1 MTTKNILKALAATAM
16 TAALLGC
23 NKNEPEN
30 PDGPASKPL
39 PDEIS
44 LSFASP
50 VGVETVGVFITG
62 AKATENVPAKLS
74 AETSRYETK
83 VNTFAEG
90 DKLFAYAP
98 YSTEVTSL
106 DNIAFTI
113 PSEQSVPKSGERNP
127 ELTIAVA
134 GPETLPAPDESVS
147 LENPVIFRDITP
159 CVEFSVSDASGAHAS
174 ETVQSIS
181 FISNGTALAGKLVY
195 DITGETPVVK
205 NADLG
210 EKSVTVIPEIVSEL
224 GTGKT
229 VYIALLAPGS
239 YTGKA
244 IVETSAARYTFEE
257 ISVEA
262 KVGGTSAV
270 TELDLAKAS
279 LKEITTEM
287 GWKAFANAVDK
298 GDYSAWKNT
307 DGEVKLGADIEV
319 TTSLQR
325 VGATKEPHDW
335 DGIFN
340 GQGHK
345 IIQHETTVP
354 LFTVIAKDGVV
365 ENLVLEG
372 ELKKAS
378 YPSGPSTAAVAQYN
392 RGTIRNIIN
401 GIEINLTDINKDYMI
416 GGMVIMNG
424 GLIEDCQ
431 QKGNINVAYN
441 VTKTQ
446 IVTYIGGL
454 SCFAADAAEYAKD
467 MSKISVGTFR
477 NCTNTGNITVN
488 KAGVANAYLNK
499 FAIGGICAIV
509 QNGTASAYP
518 LFEGCRNE
526 GAIVRKDD
534 SNGFNSCSA
543 IGGIVGR
550 AANYYQL
557 KAGGAFDVD
566 GYNVYL
572 QIRDCHNTGDIECS
586 AFLTQGW
593 DKGQATSCARM
604 GVTGGIIGYVNGF
617 ADSPALISGCTSK
630 STLRGGHINQSVI
643 LGGIAGMTSHATI
656 ENCSA
661 ETKFEDSSLE
671 LDALKL
677 AAVGG
682 VIGHLRHNS
691 SITGGQY
698 SVEIALPKTEI
709 PYLGVAAGGCY
720 SNGAASQA
728 LRITGTKFCGSIAY
742 KGFEPAMA
750 ITAENLNDYLIS
762 FGNCDT
768 EGVSLWTK

>member
-1 MTTKNILKALAATAM
+1 M
-16 TAALLGC
+16 
-23 NKNEPEN
+23 
-30 PDGPASKPL
+30 
-39 PDEIS
+39 
-44 LSFASP
+44 
-50 VGVETVGVFITG
+50 
-62 AKATENVPAKLS
+62 
-74 AETSRYETK
+74 
-83 VNTFAEG
+83 
-90 DKLFAYAP
+90 
-98 YSTEVTSL
+98 
-106 DNIAFTI
+106 
-113 PSEQSVPKSGERNP
+113 
-127 ELTIAVA
+127 
-134 GPETLPAPDESVS
+134 
-147 LENPVIFRDITP
+147 
-159 CVEFSVSDASGAHAS
+159 
-174 ETVQSIS
+174 
-181 FISNGTALAGKLVY
+181 
-195 DITGETPVVK
+195 
-205 NADLG
+205 
-210 EKSVTVIPEIVSEL
+210 
-224 GTGKT
+224 
-229 VYIALLAPGS
+229 
-239 YTGKA
+239 
-244 IVETSAARYTFEE
+244 
-257 ISVEA
+257 
-262 KVGGTSAV
+262 
-270 TELDLAKAS
+270 
-279 LKEITTEM
+279 
-287 GWKAFANAVDK
+287 
-298 GDYSAWKNT
+298 
-307 DGEVKLGADIEV
+307 KLGADIEV

-392 RGTIRNIIN
+392 RGTIRNVTN
-401 GIEINLTDINKDYMI
+401 SIEINLTDINKDYMI

-454 SCFAADAAEYAKD
+454 ACFAADAAEYAKD

-488 KAGVANAYLNK
+488 KAGAAKAYLNK

-518 LFEGCRNE
+518 LFESCRNE

-534 SNGFNSCSA
+534 SNGSNMCAA

-550 AANYYQL
+550 AANYFQL

-566 GYNVYL
+566 DYNVYL

-593 DKGQATSCARM
+593 NDGKATSCARM

-728 LRITGTKFCGSIAY
+728 LSITGTKFCGSIAY

-750 ITAENLNDYLIS
+750 ITAENLNNYLIS

>member
-113 PSEQSVPKSGERNP
+113 PSEQSVPKGGERNP

-147 LENPVIFRDITP
+147 LENPVIFKDITP

-229 VYIALLAPGS
+229 IYIALLAPGS

-298 GDYSAWKNT
+298 GDYSVWKNT

-424 GLIEDCQ
+424 GLIEGCQ

-454 SCFAADAAEYAKD
+454 SCFAADAAEYA
-467 MSKISVGTFR
+467 
-477 NCTNTGNITVN
+477 
-488 KAGVANAYLNK
+488 
-499 FAIGGICAIV
+499 
-509 QNGTASAYP
+509 
-518 LFEGCRNE
+518 
-526 GAIVRKDD
+526 
-534 SNGFNSCSA
+534 
-543 IGGIVGR
+543 
-550 AANYYQL
+550 
-557 KAGGAFDVD
+557 
-566 GYNVYL
+566 
-572 QIRDCHNTGDIECS
+572 
-586 AFLTQGW
+586 
-593 DKGQATSCARM
+593 
-604 GVTGGIIGYVNGF
+604 
-617 ADSPALISGCTSK
+617 
-630 STLRGGHINQSVI
+630 
-643 LGGIAGMTSHATI
+643 
-656 ENCSA
+656 
-661 ETKFEDSSLE
+661 
-671 LDALKL
+671 
-677 AAVGG
+677 
-682 VIGHLRHNS
+682 
-691 SITGGQY
+691 
-698 SVEIALPKTEI
+698 
-709 PYLGVAAGGCY
+709 
-720 SNGAASQA
+720 
-728 LRITGTKFCGSIAY
+728 
-742 KGFEPAMA
+742 
-750 ITAENLNDYLIS
+750 
-762 FGNCDT
+762 
-768 EGVSLWTK
+768 